1 MFGKKTGKPQSQI
14 DTLIGANTRIEGNI
28 SFSGGLRVDGHIKG
42 NVVASMDRPS
52 TLVLSDQ
59 AVVEGKIQASH
70 AIINGVVV
78 GAIQASEYVE
88 LQAKAKVSGDIQY
101 KAMEIH
107 IGASVEGMLLNY
119 GKDEVSA
126 ADKVVP
132 LIVAARGD

>member
-14 DTLIGANTRIEGNI
+14 DTLIGANTRVEGNI

-42 NVVASMDRPS
+42 NVIASMDRPS

-70 AIINGVVV
+70 AIINGVVQ

-88 LQAKAKVSGDIQY
+88 LQAKAKVSGDIRY

-107 IGASVEGMLLNY
+107 VGASVQGMLLNHD
-119 GKDEVSA
+119 KDEAPA
-126 ADKVVP
+126 AGKVVP
-132 LIVAARGD
+132 LIATAHGD